1 MIRSLPQS
9 DRSGCHCGREFKAE
23 GHDEVTVSDYR
34 IKAKLKPDE
43 KKTVETRFE
52 IVNDETISLIDADAF
67 TLVAWQQAAVDP
79 ETKAKPVELADARR
93 SQNDALMKLQV
104 LDEDYSRATEEQA
117 RVRENLQAVGDGDTK
132 NLFDKQ
138 LNVLKDKLGS
148 IEVQRVEQREVL
160 DDFTVEVGSITRT
173 F

>member
-1 MIRSLPQS
+1 ML
-9 DRSGCHCGREFKAE
+9 
-23 GHDEVTVSDYR
+23 
-34 IKAKLKPDE
+34 
-43 KKTVETRFE
+43 
-52 IVNDETISLIDADAF
+52 N
-67 TLVAWQQAAVDP
+67 
-79 ETKAKPVELADARR
+79 
-93 SQNDALMKLQV
+93 
-104 LDEDYSRATEEQA
+104 EDYSRATEEQA